1 MRTLLVSIL
10 ALALAG
16 LACDARHAPQQVQQ
30 QVAYRWQLPDGF
42 PVPFVPADNP
52 MSDAKVALGRRLFH
66 DRRLSFNETQACAT
80 CHQPAL
86 AFTDG
91 RPRAVGS
98 TGEVHLRGPLSLAN
112 AAYRATYNWENT
124 LLRTLEQQALVP
136 LFNMDPAVELAMDG
150 HEDVLLARLA
160 ADPVYPGMFRAA
172 YPEQAAPI
180 TLDDA
185 VKAIAAFVRTIV
197 SGDSPYDRFVRGDAG
212 ALSAAARRGLALFE
226 GKAGCVACHGG
237 ITFTD
242 AEWLGTGARPVD
254 VPMHVEGLYNV
265 DGAGGYPFA
274 DQGLATQTGRAEDA
288 GRFRAP
294 TLRNV
299 AVTAPYMHDGSLA
312 TLAEVIDHYADPFA
326 LDASGNRVAPN
337 PRRDAAA
344 RDIDLTAG
352 ERADLLAFLEA
363 LTDEAFLADPRYADP
378 FAAATTAS
386 AGSSP

>member
-1 MRTLLVSIL
+1 MRILLASLLSL
-10 ALALAG
+10 AVAAI
-16 LACDARHAPQQVQQ
+16 ACDARQPQQEVQQ
-30 QVAYRWQLPDGF
+30 QDTYRWQLPAGF
-42 PVPFVPADNP
+42 PPPFVPADNP
-52 MSDAKVALGRRLFH
+52 MSAAKVALGRRLFH
-66 DRRLSFNETQACAT
+66 DKRLSLNETQACAS

-91 RPRAVGS
+91 KPKAVGS
-98 TGEVHLRGPLSLAN
+98 TGEVHKRGALSLAN

-124 LLRTLEQQALVP
+124 LLRDLELQALVP
-136 LFNMDPAVELAMDG
+136 LFNMDPAVELAMEG
-150 HEDVLLARLA
+150 HEDVLAARLA
-160 ADPVYPGMFRAA
+160 ADPIYPEMFRAA
-172 YPEQAAPI
+172 YPERAAPI
-180 TLDDA
+180 NVDTA

-197 SGDSPYDRFVRGDAG
+197 SGDSPYDRFVRGDAT

-226 GKAGCVACHGG
+226 GKAQCVACHGG

-242 AEWLGTGARPVD
+242 AEWLGTLARPLD
-254 VPMHVEGLYNV
+254 VPMHIEGLYNV
-265 DGAGGYPFA
+265 DGFGGYPFA
-274 DQGLATQTGRAEDA
+274 DQGLAVQTGRAEDV

-312 TLAEVIDHYADPFA
+312 TLADVIAHYADPFA
-326 LDASGNRVAPN
+326 LDAAGNRVAPN

-344 RDIDLTAG
+344 QGISLDAG

-378 FAAATTAS
+378 FAAATAAAGTA
-386 AGSSP
+386 P